1 MKRAWLILPLWL
13 LFLTMIGWF
22 PAVDFDRSDASNLE
36 YLRIF
41 SLGRLTR
48 KLIIGRPGFYRSD
61 LRLKN
66 PALESYDMVEVKLLS
81 KEGQVLASHRVSGKN
96 IDDPDWVRFDWGNQF
111 PQGEYELVLEMV
123 ELVDG
128 KLEVGLKE
136 SKLVVNNYYRL
147 ASGPKQAI
155 TVTFEAL
162 RELLVD
168 NTWLALGMGL
178 IYYLAVKNVGENK
191 K

>member
-1 MKRAWLILPLWL
+1 
-13 LFLTMIGWF
+13 
-22 PAVDFDRSDASNLE
+22 
-36 YLRIF
+36 
-41 SLGRLTR
+41 
-48 KLIIGRPGFYRSD
+48 
-61 LRLKN
+61 
-66 PALESYDMVEVKLLS
+66 VKLLS

-96 IDDPDWVRFDWGNQF
+96 IDDPDWVRFDWGKQF

-123 ELVDG
+123 ESVDG